1 MRDDDNHFVFRL
13 VKTQIR
19 FGGGV
24 RFGVDQ

>member
-1 MRDDDNHFVFRL
+1 MRDDDKHFVFRP

-24 RFGVDQ
+24 RFGGDQ